1 MNIKIPGSSQI
12 PLINT
17 SDIHNRK
24 AIKSENLHRAHQ
36 EKIADDS
43 RVKLQDYELN
53 RTNLKDWEVTKSIE
67 EINRYMNIKRSVEY
81 GLYQYSK
88 HLGSHLDVYV

>member
-1 MNIKIPGSSQI
+1 MNIKIPSFTQI
-12 PLINT
+12 PQINT

-24 AIKSENLHRAHQ
+24 AVKTENLHRAHQ
-36 EKIADDS
+36 EKIADYS

-88 HLGSHLDVYV
+88 HLGKNVDVYV

>member
-1 MNIKIPGSSQI
+1 MNIKIPSSSQI

-36 EKIADDS
+36 EKIADYN
-43 RVKLQDYELN
+43 RVRLQDYELN
-53 RTNLKDWEVTKSIE
+53 RTDLQDWEVTKSIE
-67 EINRYMNIKRSVEY
+67 DINRYMSIKRSVEY

-88 HLGSHLDVYV
+88 HLGSHVDVYV